1 MSHGKTNHKQQKK
14 KTLISNMALY
24 EPSGIAYD
32 PAKYAILADPL
43 VKTISPISST
53 SFEAGEPIEFLLTGD
68 LVDFRECYLTFKL
81 TNTGDAV
88 ANVDYSAYSLIRKIV
103 LTGPDGATIDEL
115 DSFNVYMT
123 KMLQW
128 KMSASH
134 LATTGTFFGCSA
146 YSLVGAEKGLLAA
159 DTGNRE
165 YILPLDIGMM
175 GSDSLIPLFLTGGLT
190 LRIELE
196 QAATA
201 LITAS
206 TSPGFTLT
214 NVKFQMQSIRV
225 ESSIKNKIRNDMSI
239 QGGLQIQSEAYQHI
253 HATCP
258 SSQLTFKV
266 PLMSACRSI
275 KSVLAVPRDAFYLTN
290 KTAATISCSTGNE
303 FSSFHLINGETQ
315 YPISGIKSHIEAY
328 AETLK
333 AMGSTLSSGLNF
345 NQVTYVNYSTA
356 VPDITSDVSIGVPS
370 GTSIANTYDD
380 DKIAIALGAGPPVV
394 VDTHTTS
401 AGYVTSAASFTY
413 PSTSAPLQPFMIGID
428 CEAFERDGDR
438 LKSGMTPDNLTLD
451 WVFDDACSAGHN
463 RHFNN
468 FLVHDTTYVFYAS
481 ADNPLAPTLV
491 KTIK

>member
-1 MSHGKTNHKQQKK
+1 
-14 KTLISNMALY
+14 MALY
-24 EPSGIAYD
+24 EPSGMAYD

-43 VKTISPISST
+43 TKTISPISAT
-53 SFEAGEPIEFLLTGD
+53 SFAAGVPIEFLLTGD
-68 LVDFRECYLTFKL
+68 LVDFRECYLTFTL
-81 TNTGDAV
+81 TNNGDAV
-88 ANVDYSAYSLIRKIV
+88 ANVDYSAYSLIKKII
-103 LTGPDGATIDEL
+103 LTGPDGVVIDEL
-115 DSFNVYMT
+115 DAFNVYMT

-146 YSLVGAEKGLLAA
+146 YSLVGAEKGTIASGG
-159 DTGNRE
+159 TRE

-175 GSDSLIPLFLTGGLT
+175 GSDSLVPLFLTGGLT

-196 QAATA
+196 EAATA
-201 LITAS
+201 LITSS
-206 TSPGFTLT
+206 TDPGFTLT
-214 NVKFQMQSIRV
+214 NVKFQMQTIRV
-225 ESSIKNKIRNDMSI
+225 ESSIKNKIHNDMMN

-258 SSQLTFKV
+258 ATQTTFRV
-266 PLMSACRSI
+266 PLASACHSI
-275 KSVLAVPRDAFYLTN
+275 KSVLAVPRDASYLTS
-290 KTAATISCSTGNE
+290 KTAATISCSTGNA

-315 YPISGIKSHIEAY
+315 YPISGIKSHIEGY

-345 NQVTYVNYSTA
+345 NQVTYENYSTA
-356 VPDITSDVSIGVPS
+356 VPDITTDVSIGVPS
-370 GTSIANTYDD
+370 ATSVAIAYDD
-380 DKIAIALGAGPPVV
+380 GKLAVAVAAAVGTP
-394 VDTHTTS
+394 TTS
-401 AGYVTSAASFTY
+401 AGYVIPTATFTY
-413 PSTSAPLQPFMIGID
+413 PSKSAPLQPFMIGID

-451 WVFDDACSAGHN
+451 WVFSGACSGTHN

-468 FLVHDTTYVFYAS
+468 YLVHDTTYVFTAETGV
-481 ADNPLAPTLV
+481 TLV